1 MKLVEAISLRI
12 KELLDE
18 RNFSQYELSK
28 RGGVP
33 RSTVNDIVNVKKKR
47 VSTETV
53 YQICST
59 LGITL
64 VEFFN
69 NHLFE
74 NLDD

>member
-64 VEFFN
+64 VEFFSSY
-69 NHLFE
+69 LFE

>member
-47 VSTETV
+47 VSTETI

-69 NHLFE
+69 NRLFE